1 MVDIYLSFW
10 ESLYGEE
17 RAKMIKDIICNTTDG
32 DLERQVLAF
41 EVNKKDFFSI
51 I

>member
-1 MVDIYLSFW
+1 
-10 ESLYGEE
+10 
-17 RAKMIKDIICNTTDG
+17 MIKDIICNTTDG

-41 EVNKKDFFSI
+41 EVNKKTFSI